1 VSSVPALR
9 RRPSSRAGKVQMN
22 PSMHL
27 NSGKAAPSFDMRDL
41 FSVQLQRLAGLSTRI
56 AAMTIPQHFNVT
68 LLEWRTLAIL
78 DYLDSATL
86 VRVARHA
93 GVLKSQMS
101 RVVSQLADRGLLVR
115 QPNPDDG
122 RSSLLCLTVE
132 GQAMVMAILKD
143 STHRNERMLDGL
155 SDEEREQLIALIKRV
170 HHNSLDYFSE
180 LQKLHPGREDDSD

>member
-1 VSSVPALR
+1 VSRVPALR

-27 NSGKAAPSFDMRDL
+27 YPGKAAPSFDMRDL

-132 GQAMVMAILKD
+132 GQAMVMAILED

-155 SDEEREQLIALIKRV
+155 SDEERAQLIALIKRV

-180 LQKLHPGREDDSD
+180 LQKLHPSREDDSD

>member
-1 VSSVPALR
+1 MSSVPALR

>member
-1 VSSVPALR
+1 LPDAQAVHVAKP
-9 RRPSSRAGKVQMN
+9 
-22 PSMHL
+22 MHHYQ
-27 NSGKAAPSFDMRDL
+27 GEAAPSFDMRDL

-101 RVVSQLADRGLLVR
+101 RVVSQLAERGLLVR

-122 RSSLLCLTVE
+122 RSSLLHLTAA
-132 GQAMVMAILKD
+132 GQAMVQAILED
-143 STHRNERMLDGL
+143 SSHRNERMLEGL
-155 SDEEREQLIALIKRV
+155 DAAERAQLVALIQRV
-170 HHNSLDYFSE
+170 HHNSLGYFSE
-180 LQKLHPGREDDSD
+180 LQRLNPGKDDETE

>member
-1 VSSVPALR
+1 
-9 RRPSSRAGKVQMN
+9 MN